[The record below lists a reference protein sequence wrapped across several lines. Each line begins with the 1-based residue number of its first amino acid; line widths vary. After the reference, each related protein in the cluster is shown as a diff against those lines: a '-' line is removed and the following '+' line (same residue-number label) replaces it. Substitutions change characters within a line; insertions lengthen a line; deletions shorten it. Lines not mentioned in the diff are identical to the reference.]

1 MTFVEFCAM
10 IYSVLLLISTTSKF
24 SKRVM
29 YMTAAFK
36 RFLSAALALLMLLA
50 LPLGALAQ
58 ELPAPGGETEPGAG
72 LLEITVPDYTPGAD
86 LQLGNVSEVRKG
98 GRYTLIV
105 LPSSSKT
112 TSGSQPKPL
121 TADLLLSCDPLF
133 IGSAIADADGHVT
146 FTGIRLRTAEAAVY
160 YVTGPNLTTPL
171 AEATSRSVTVSG
183 KVLSGNKGV
192 ENATVSV
199 VDSAT
204 GYAYANTARTY
215 NGTYT
220 FSSIAPGSYNFQVNK
235 PGYLPAVIQEKI
247 TVSDDASTILTD
259 FDYSPYL
266 GDLNN
271 DGKRD
276 LADLTDFLTYYK
288 AASLPVSLTL
298 DLNGD
303 SAIDQH
309 DLSLFLTA
317 AGLGGT
323 GVPSGSAALVAQDNG
338 ADSLTNRTLSFSLDN
353 GGVNG
358 LTFTA
363 AHISLTFRS
372 DYVQPINSSGGVI
385 YPTSASTTANCLVPK
400 PGVTLSNI
408 RWTLNGDLTTLDFSA
423 SCARPTA
430 LTGLVDFLYRPAP
443 GKTVSDFFDGV
454 FAVPHAAAQVGGSGL
469 LEACALTYPG
479 SQAQSY
485 AGLTISADPQAVTIP
500 ATGRTAVS
508 SLSVTGVPHG
518 ESEAVPVKGVTW
530 SMTGDTQGVSIS
542 GDLLTVTSDAKPG
555 DIILTA
561 WKNGVESASYTIT
574 LKNAPSVP
582 TSLVIYGPNGS
593 NSQPITQFT
602 HVVDGDR
609 PAAQILLAAAVLDQY
624 GAVMADQIITWSL
637 SGAPAAIRVDSTS
650 NSSAEVVVNGQTLPS
665 GSYDFSLHAACG
677 SLQASC
683 AITVQRIWP
692 LVRLTISGPSAAQIP
707 AAGAGTLTLR
717 YAISAIDGSGASMSA
732 SDLSLRFTVD
742 GDHPG
747 VTFNR
752 SMDGDCTVTIDP
764 SAQAGALTLRATDDD
779 SSVSTTFTL
788 TLKAAPDQSAVSDP
802 VRAAISFEGEFV
814 NSLDFTFGSDPNSYE
829 DWTHIPFLLVLL
841 NQDGAQVSPTKQSW
855 KLETSDFNLLN
866 AAIAAGQPY
875 TGLLTFVHNKPG
887 RQFYTLTAL
896 EEISG
901 LSIQIPVTALF
912 LPELQ
917 TLTLNVPDSLAIPTS
932 GAVDC
937 TLPLNA
943 TDIYGDPMSL
953 PANLVWTVTDS
964 QGKAPAGVTLQSG
977 VLTVTSS
984 AAPGDL
990 QITASC
996 GDVKATATLEL
1007 TSSSSQG
1014 ETVLALRRNG
1024 ELLSGG
1030 VDAAYGKEGAPITLS
1045 YEPVLVDQ
1053 ANGAVEVLPSTE
1065 VTWVGAQGSFSI
1077 DKSAEPGTYSAPI
1090 TAIYNGQS
1098 ISLTAQITVY
1108 PDITAI
1114 YADFG
1119 ADDANSANNAYRF
1132 TVPATSPKTY
1142 RGVVMAS
1149 IRRGGKTQSVPLSS
1163 LTIPD
1168 YQLEFYTYLT
1178 GVYLA
1183 YDYATG
1189 QLSLTI
1195 DPAAA
1200 TNSMDPPAAGSS
1212 DSRYVG
1218 VEFSYY
1224 PGQDPYAAAQSFIL
1238 TPEPLQLT
1246 TAILRQG
1253 AGSGSKFVFESA
1265 PEETAI
1271 EASPGVLSHC
1281 YALELLD
1288 QYGNPITDHY
1298 VAWTL
1303 TGAPTGSA
1311 GTPLVSMIDPGEA
1324 IANNYPRYQSLRRLR
1339 VNPEAQ
1345 EGEYQLTLTA
1355 ACGPTADAAKND
1367 PTFSRSIAITLTV
1380 SGVRELQSVTLT
1392 GPTSSV
1398 IPKYYNSYNR
1408 PVSVNTDVRTV
1419 TYVAAAQGPDGSEV
1433 DPDLCSFQW
1442 TVTDPSGSSADGVT
1456 IRPGVILTPN
1466 EKNPS
1471 ILEEEKN
1478 PAAATVVITNAAHP
1492 TAKDAPLQ
1500 VGVTVTPKGGGSS
1513 SGSSSSLDLTLY
1525 RSSLVPAL
1533 LTIQGGPT
1541 SFTLEKDDAPV
1552 TATYTFTM
1560 VDQYNDPAPD
1570 RDCSKVE
1577 WSMAGGGNVVTKTN
1591 ITQNGYPAVKLTVTP
1606 KNTDVRGT
1614 ITLRAAIT
1622 FTNASSPSGKT
1633 TVYQDLSIPYV
1644 IGNPPIG
1651 GGDGLLLPE
1660 EADPTVQTISPK
1672 VSQSGTTGSVSLS
1685 EEEANA
1691 LIASTVSGT
1700 LTIAPSGGN
1709 GLTSITVTLPSDVT
1723 KSMAG
1728 KNQSLRLQTSLG
1740 TLTIPVKALSALNS
1754 AGGKSISITILNQDN
1769 TLSVSFRAN
1778 NRAVSLGA
1786 LVTLQ
1791 APVKGNVVLKEENGV
1806 QTLQKKLAIANGQ
1819 LTTLIGGDVQFKL
1832 DTRGK
1837 TFSDTQSHWAKDAV
1851 IFVTARDLFQGTSE
1865 TTFSPSGDMTR
1876 GMVVTVLHRL
1886 EDLPSSSAANIFRDV
1901 PNGTWYTDGV
1911 VWANEQ
1917 GIVQGNGDGF
1927 LPDDPVTREQLVTI
1941 LYRYMNKLGLAT
1953 NRRSSLT
1960 PFSDSAQVSP
1970 WAKDAMEWAVA
1981 AGLVT
1986 GKTGGLLDP
1995 GGKASR
2001 AEVATIIE
2009 RLVRA
2014 MAPSV

>member
-1 MTFVEFCAM
+1 
-10 IYSVLLLISTTSKF
+10 
-24 SKRVM
+24 
-29 YMTAAFK
+29 MTAAFK
-36 RFLSAALALLMLLA
+36 RLLSAALALLMLLS

-58 ELPAPGGETEPGAG
+58 ETELPAPGGDTDQGS
-72 LLEITVPDYTPGAD
+72 LLEITEPLTYTPDSRA
-86 LQLGNVSEVRKG
+86 GNVENIQKG
-98 GRYTLIV
+98 GLYTLIV
-105 LPSSSKT
+105 LPSSAASGVT
-112 TSGSQPKPL
+112 TAAQLASAL
-121 TADLLLSCDPLF
+121 LIADSAAKPLF
-133 IGSAIADADGHVT
+133 IGSAVASDNGKVT
-146 FTGIRLRTAEAAVY
+146 FTNIRLRTAEAAVY
-160 YVTGPNLTTPL
+160 YVTGPGLDKPL
-171 AEATSRSVTVSG
+171 REATNPNIYISG
-183 KVLSGNKGV
+183 KVVSSDKTKGIS
-192 ENATVSV
+192 NATVSLK
-199 VDSAT
+199 DSNT
-204 GYAYANTARTY
+204 SYYYANAVTT
-215 NGTYT
+215 GSDGSYT
-220 FSSIAPGSYNFQVNK
+220 FPSLSPGIYDLIVTK
-235 PGYLPAVIQEKI
+235 PGYLSATIKEGVEITGSVFPA
-247 TVSDDASTILTD
+247 S

-288 AASLPVSLTL
+288 AASLPASLTL
-298 DLNGD
+298 DLNED
-303 SAIDQH
+303 SAIDQT
-309 DLSLFLTA
+309 DLSQFLTA
-317 AGLGGT
+317 AGLGGS
-323 GVPSGSAALVAQDNG
+323 GVPSGSAALLAQDNG
-338 ADSLTNRTLSFSLDN
+338 ADSQANRALSFSFDN

-385 YPTSASTTANCLVPK
+385 YPTSASTTANCLVPQS
-400 PGVTLSNI
+400 GVTLSDI

-485 AGLTISADPQAVTIP
+485 TGLTISADPQAVTIP
-500 ATGRTAVS
+500 ASGRTAVS
-508 SLSVTGVPHG
+508 TLSVTGECNGVR
-518 ESEAVPVKGVTW
+518 ETVKGVTW
-530 SMTGDTQGVSIS
+530 SMTGNTTGVSIS
-542 GDLLTVTSDAKPG
+542 GDLLTVTSAAKPG
-555 DIILTA
+555 LITLTA
-561 WKNGVESASYTIT
+561 SKNGVDSSSYTIT
-574 LKNAPSVP
+574 LKNAEPVP
-582 TSLVIYGPNGS
+582 TSLVIHGAAGS
-593 NSQPITQFT
+593 YETPITQFT
-602 HVVDGDR
+602 HVVDSL
-609 PAAQILLAAAVLDQY
+609 PAAQILLAATVLDQY
-624 GAVMADQIITWSL
+624 GAPMNDQTIAWSL
-637 SGAPAAIRVDSTS
+637 SGAPSAITVSQSGAVTVADS
-650 NSSAEVVVNGQTLPS
+650 LPT

-692 LVRLTISGPSAAQIP
+692 LARLTISGPSAAQIP

-717 YAISAIDGSGASMSA
+717 YAISAIDGSGASMST

-752 SMDGDCTVTIDP
+752 SMDGDCTVTIDS
-764 SAQAGALTLRATDDD
+764 SAQPGDLTLRAIDDD
-779 SSVSTTFTL
+779 SSASATFTL

-802 VRAAISFEGEFV
+802 VRAAISYRDTLTD
-814 NSLDFTFGSDPNSYE
+814 SLDLLYPHGGDGSPPPTFYPC
-829 DWTHIPFLLVLL
+829 LL
-841 NQDGAQVSPTKQSW
+841 NQDGAPVQTDASWTWPGLSDSLPTGVSYVTG
-855 KLETSDFNLLN
+855 SDGHIELDIDDAPIGVYFFTLS
-866 AAIAAGQPY
+866 AEDTV
-875 TGLLTFVHNKPG
+875 TGLSFSLPVSLTVFPRVTSIDLQAPEG
-887 RQFYTLTAL
+887 DITIPASGTLTYPIRATYFDGVDANS
-896 EEISG
+896 EVAVTPPGPVSWSVRSG
-901 LSIQIPVTALF
+901 
-912 LPELQ
+912 
-917 TLTLNVPDSLAIPTS
+917 SLADRPEVST
-932 GAVDC
+932 
-937 TLPLNA
+937 N
-943 TDIYGDPMSL
+943 
-953 PANLVWTVTDS
+953 
-964 QGKAPAGVTLQSG
+964 PAGVTIENG
-977 VLTVTSS
+977 VLSVSS
-984 AAPGDL
+984 AAKPG
-990 QITASC
+990 QITIHVQCEGPEDYGPSLLMASQ
-996 GDVKATATLEL
+996 GIALEL

-1024 ELLSGG
+1024 QLLSGG

-1053 ANGAVEVLPSTE
+1053 TQGTVTPITSG
-1065 VTWVGAQGSFSI
+1065 VTWVGAQGSFAVNAN
-1077 DKSAEPGTYSAPI
+1077 AEPGTYSAPI

-1098 ISLTAQITVY
+1098 VSLTAQITVY

-1119 ADDANSANNAYRF
+1119 ADDANTANNAYRF
-1132 TVPATSPKTY
+1132 TVPAASPKTY
-1142 RGVVMAS
+1142 RGVVMAT
-1149 IRRGGKTQSVPLSS
+1149 IRRGGKTQNVPLSS

-1212 DSRYVG
+1212 DSRYIG

-1238 TPEPLQLT
+1238 TPEPLKLT

-1253 AGSGSKFVFESA
+1253 VGSGSKFVFESA
-1265 PEETAI
+1265 PENAAVA
-1271 EASPGVLSHC
+1271 ASPGVLSHC

-1288 QYGNPITDHY
+1288 QYGNAMKDQY

-1303 TGAPTGSA
+1303 TGAPTGSS
-1311 GTPLVSMIDPGEA
+1311 GDPLISLIDPGEA
-1324 IANNYPRYQSLRRLR
+1324 IAGSYPRYQSLRRLR
-1339 VNPEAQ
+1339 VAPEAQ
-1345 EGEYQLTLTA
+1345 EGEYHLTLTA
-1355 ACGPTADAAKND
+1355 ACGPTEDAAKHN
-1367 PTFSRSIAITLTV
+1367 PTFSRSISITLTV
-1380 SGVRELQSVTLT
+1380 SGSWALQNVTLT
-1392 GPTSSV
+1392 GATSSV

-1419 TYVAAAQGPDGSEV
+1419 TYIAAAQGPDGSEV

-1442 TVTDPSGSSADGVT
+1442 TVTGPSGSSIDGVT

-1466 EKNPS
+1466 EKDPS
-1471 ILEEEKN
+1471 TLDEEKN
-1478 PAAATVVITNAAHP
+1478 PAAATVVITNAAQP
-1492 TAKDAPLQ
+1492 TAKDAPLT
-1500 VGVTVTPKGGGSS
+1500 VGVTATPKGGGSS
-1513 SGSSSSLDLTLY
+1513 SGSSASLDLTLY
-1525 RSSLVPAL
+1525 RASLVPAL
-1533 LTIQGGPT
+1533 LTIHGDRT
-1541 SFTLEKDDAPV
+1541 SFILEKDDAPD
-1552 TATYTFTM
+1552 TGTYTFTM
-1560 VDQYNDPAPD
+1560 VDQYDNPAPAQ
-1570 RDCSKVE
+1570 DCGKVE
-1577 WSMAGGGNVVTKTN
+1577 WSMAGGGQYVTMTN
-1591 ITQNGYPAVKLTVTP
+1591 ITQNGYPAVRLKVTP

-1614 ITLRAAIT
+1614 VTLRAAIT
-1622 FTNASSPSGKT
+1622 FTNAQSSSGKT

-1644 IGNPPIG
+1644 IGNPPMG
-1651 GGDGLLLPE
+1651 GGEGLLLPE
-1660 EADPTVQTISPK
+1660 EADPTVQTVSPK

-1709 GLTSITVTLPSDVT
+1709 GLTSIAVTLPSDVT

-1728 KNQSLRLQTSLG
+1728 KSQSLRLQTSLG

-1778 NRAVSLGA
+1778 NRPVSLGA
-1786 LVTLQ
+1786 SVTLQ

-1851 IFVTARDLFQGTSE
+1851 VFVTARDLFQGTSE

-1886 EDLPSSSAANIFRDV
+1886 EDLPSSSTANIFRDV

>member
-1 MTFVEFCAM
+1 
-10 IYSVLLLISTTSKF
+10 
-24 SKRVM
+24 
-29 YMTAAFK
+29 MTAAFK

-133 IGSAIADADGHVT
+133 IGSAIADADGHIT

-288 AASLPVSLTL
+288 ATSLPVSLTL
-298 DLNGD
+298 DLNED

-323 GVPSGSAALVAQDNG
+323 GVPSGSAALLAQDNG

-353 GGVNG
+353 GGANG

-385 YPTSASTTANCLVPK
+385 YPTSASTTANCLVPQS
-400 PGVTLSNI
+400 GVALSDI
-408 RWTLNGDLTTLDFSA
+408 RWSLNGDLTTLDFSA
-423 SCARPTA
+423 SCAKPAA
-430 LTGLVDFLYRPAP
+430 LAGLVDFLYRPAP

-485 AGLTISADPQAVTIP
+485 TGLTISADPQAVTIP

-530 SMTGDTQGVSIS
+530 SMTGDTTGVSIS

-692 LVRLTISGPSAAQIP
+692 LARLTISGPSAAQIP

-752 SMDGDCTVTIDP
+752 TMDGDCTVTIGP

-779 SSVSTTFTL
+779 SSVSTSFTL
-788 TLKAAPDQSAVSDP
+788 TLKPAPDQSAVSDP
-802 VRAAISFEGEFV
+802 VRAAISYQDTLTD
-814 NSLDFTFGSDPNSYE
+814 SLDLLYPHGGDGSPPPTFYPC
-829 DWTHIPFLLVLL
+829 LL
-841 NQDGAQVSPTKQSW
+841 NQDGAPVQTDASWTWPGLSDSLPTGVSYVTG
-855 KLETSDFNLLN
+855 SDGHIELDIDDAPIGVYFFTLSVEDTV
-866 AAIAAGQPY
+866 
-875 TGLLTFVHNKPG
+875 TGLSFSLPVSLTVFPQVTSIDLQAPDG
-887 RQFYTLTAL
+887 PITIPASGTLTYPIRATYFDGVDANS
-896 EEISG
+896 EVAVTPPGPVSWSVRSG
-901 LSIQIPVTALF
+901 
-912 LPELQ
+912 
-917 TLTLNVPDSLAIPTS
+917 SLADRPEVST
-932 GAVDC
+932 
-937 TLPLNA
+937 N
-943 TDIYGDPMSL
+943 
-953 PANLVWTVTDS
+953 
-964 QGKAPAGVTLQSG
+964 PAGVTIENG
-977 VLTVTSS
+977 VLSVSS
-984 AAPGDL
+984 AAKPG
-990 QITASC
+990 QITIHVQCEGPEDYDRSLLMASQ
-996 GDVKATATLEL
+996 GIALEL

-1024 ELLSGG
+1024 QLLSGG
-1030 VDAAYGKEGAPITLS
+1030 VDAAYGKEGSDIKLS

-1142 RGVVMAS
+1142 QGVVMAS

-1212 DSRYVG
+1212 DSRYIG

-1238 TPEPLQLT
+1238 TPEPLRLT

-1253 AGSGSKFVFESA
+1253 AGSGSKFIFESA

-1298 VAWTL
+1298 VAWAL

-1311 GTPLVSMIDPGEA
+1311 GKPLVSMIDPGEA

-1339 VNPEAQ
+1339 VDPEAQ

-1355 ACGPTADAAKND
+1355 ACGPTEDAAKND

-1392 GPTSSV
+1392 GPTSSL
-1398 IPKYYNSYNR
+1398 IPIWYSSYNH
-1408 PVSVNTDVRTV
+1408 PATVNDKVYTV
-1419 TYVAAAQGPDGSEV
+1419 TYVAAAQGPGGSEV
-1433 DPDLCSFQW
+1433 DPSLCDFQW
-1442 TVTDPSGSSADGVT
+1442 TVTGPSGSSIDGVT
-1456 IRPGVILTPN
+1456 IHPGVILTPN
-1466 EKNPS
+1466 KDKPS
-1471 ILEEEKN
+1471 TLDEEKN
-1478 PAAATVVITNAAHP
+1478 PAAATVVITRAARP